1 MLPQRVRTGREWLMP
16 LYEYTCKDCK
26 KEFSKIMT
34 LAEYNRGDIECPQCK
49 GKNLEQK
56 PASFFAVTSKKS

>member
-1 MLPQRVRTGREWLMP
+1 MP